1 MKRLIVPFTLI
12 LAMMLSTSC
21 TQRILD
27 FTIVSSKNVDLSKAA
42 SFQRGKTR
50 VADQDGAYIIL
61 IIPTGIPNLKEALDR
76 AIEQVPGAVALVDGV
91 ISSKS
96 WSAILVGYTAFMVE
110 GTPLIDPSLA
120 VETSV
125 EDSPYKYVKLDKD
138 GNVEESKILTKEE
151 YEAYKAD
158 IAK

>member
-1 MKRLIVPFTLI
+1 MKKLIVPFVLI
-12 LAMMLSTSC
+12 MAMVMSSC

-50 VADQDGAYIIL
+50 ISAEDGAYLIL
-61 IIPTGIPNLKEALDR
+61 IIPTGIPNLKEALDK
-76 AIEQVPGAVALVDGV
+76 AIEQTPGAVALVDGV
-91 ISSKS
+91 LSAKS
-96 WSAILVGYTAFMVE
+96 WSAILVGYTAYIVE
-110 GTPLIDPSLA
+110 GTPLIDPSLSVNSD
-120 VETSV
+120 VES
-125 EDSPYKYVKLDKD
+125 SPYKYVKFDKD

-151 YEAYKAD
+151 YDAYKTE